1 MKAFIEKKYEM
12 KQKEAT
18 EKQEGKYRLSQKPT
32 FSLGTLAHS
41 NGQNEFHSRWTWL
54 HYSWYQA
61 QGSWTSPTSVRFSNL
76 NI

>member
-32 FSLGTLAHS
+32 SSLGTLAHS
-41 NGQNEFHSRWTWL
+41 NGQNEFHSR
-54 HYSWYQA
+54 
-61 QGSWTSPTSVRFSNL
+61 
-76 NI
+76 